1 MKFKKKMDDENK
13 KIEKIRE
20 KIYEISRELDNYENE
35 FKIFIQNNKEKESLL
50 ELKSKKK
57 KCFYFFEVFMKIILR
72 LDEQIGDESI
82 RSIRK
87 SQIVRAQ
94 KLIDE
99 TQEFYD
105 ELSKAINIIKKKKI
119 EEELESKVISNK
131 NIKNIQKSIQNLYLQ
146 IQEYNNIIKNE
157 IDILNLISK
166 SPELYKK
173 TNIIKIMINS
183 LEETN
188 QLLSNSTEEL
198 LSILSNIT

>member
-1 MKFKKKMDDENK
+1 MDDENK